1 MSEYELLCKEDMLVS
16 SIITNYR
23 DSDNQHD
30 IKSNVLF
37 NTYLKKY
44 LKNMDMDSNHIHD
57 K

>member
-1 MSEYELLCKEDMLVS
+1 MSEYELLCREDKLVS
-16 SIITNYR
+16 SIITNCRYH
-23 DSDNQHD
+23 DNQHD

>member
-1 MSEYELLCKEDMLVS
+1 MSEYELLCREDMLVS

-30 IKSNVLF
+30 IKSNVLL
-37 NTYLKKY
+37 NTY

>member
-1 MSEYELLCKEDMLVS
+1 MNNYELLCREDTLLS
-16 SIITNYR
+16 GIITNYR

-30 IKSNVLF
+30 TKSNVLF

-44 LKNMDMDSNHIHD
+44 LKNMDMDSNRIHD